1 MELGAVEARQAK
13 RLRVDGL
20 GLNRNGSGGWR
31 HLLTSSAIRL
41 QANLKNPL
49 NRQDANVFPQVYL
62 AK

>member
-1 MELGAVEARQAK
+1 MELGAVDARQAN

-41 QANLKNPL
+41 QANPKKPL
-49 NRQDANVFPQVYL
+49 NRQDANVFAQV
-62 AK
+62 